1 MKSNLSILTTE
12 DIINSFEYKRI
23 VRDIKKYKPW
33 VLDIYL
39 NPERGTNHTFG
50 ISLDTVI
57 DPYLLQKEIGN
68 MIKYTIIISSL
79 KGYDT
84 SARVLYDVF
93 EDMTL
98 DEGFAID
105 KIIENRM
112 EQIGSFLPKDVS
124 LTKQHNRKFFIGTH
138 TIPNN
143 NILPVPPLDTID
155 VEYIGKGV
163 DATDIVHRLWNQANS

>member
-1 MKSNLSILTTE
+1 MKSNLNILTTE

-23 VRDIKKYKPW
+23 IRDIKKYKPW

-50 ISLDTVI
+50 ISLDIVV

-68 MIKYTIIISSL
+68 MIKYSIIISSL

-93 EDMTL
+93 EDMTI

-105 KIIENRM
+105 RIIENRM

-124 LTKQHNRKFFIGTH
+124 LTKQHNRRFFIGAH
-138 TIPNN
+138 IIPNN